1 MSEVRG
7 SSLECQAAMVQER
20 LRGATLRPR
29 PVVARRRHPAAE
41 VRGGGSEE
49 PPRAR
54 CQGLQLGG
62 ATSCPRAGGREEQPE
77 ERWLRRCRRA

>member
-1 MSEVRG
+1 MSKVSGDREELTHARG
-7 SSLECQAAMVQER
+7 QGR
-20 LRGATLRPR
+20 RPRGATPHPR
-29 PVVARRRHPAAE
+29 SVAARRRHPAAE
-41 VRGGGSEE
+41 VRGSREK

-54 CQGLQLGG
+54 GQGRQLGG